1 MSVKGVR
8 SCHSVMGWEKVPHL
22 HFLRVVAGNDI
33 GPSKYISPFPGHD
46 YWKREFAPEH
56 FSAIVL
62 TKGAAAHNLRDPLAA
77 QEDVSVVCHRGLES
91 LVRRNLSFAAKEALK
106 IARSH
111 SVRRKEKKGGG
122 GERGKCVLCF

>member
-1 MSVKGVR
+1 MTLVLR
-8 SCHSVMGWEKVPHL
+8 NIFHL
-22 HFLRVVAGNDI
+22 FLGIIN
-33 GPSKYISPFPGHD
+33 

-62 TKGAAAHNLRDPLAA
+62 TKGAAAHNLRDPFAA

-106 IARSH
+106 IARSQL
-111 SVRRKEKKGGG
+111 G
-122 GERGKCVLCF
+122 